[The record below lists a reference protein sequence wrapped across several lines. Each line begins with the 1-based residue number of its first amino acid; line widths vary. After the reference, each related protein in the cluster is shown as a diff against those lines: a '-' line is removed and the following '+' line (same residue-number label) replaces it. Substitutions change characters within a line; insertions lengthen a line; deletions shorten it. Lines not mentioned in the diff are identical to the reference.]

1 MDNLSADDDL
11 LMAQYIQEAYVAH
24 VVKVQSNARRLI
36 ARCRIWEYISAKYE
50 KIYDPRH
57 KVHYYYN
64 IETDKSSWVK
74 PRLLLKGDILIISP
88 TYTLDEAVIMIQ
100 RQLRRVNALSKV
112 RILYQAV
119 IVAEPSNK
127 SSGSTRYFNTMTT
140 EIMSK
145 LPLFMKNRLDYSQ
158 KNGILKTIEKQV
170 SALKAD
176 DDDDDDMDDDSSVG
190 QASEESNDSLDSAQ
204 MKELRRLARN
214 YPR

>member
-57 KVHYYYN
+57 KIHYYYN

-74 PRLLLKGDILIISP
+74 PRLLLKGDILIVSP

-119 IVAEPSNK
+119 IVTEK
-127 SSGSTRYFNTMTT
+127 SSGSIEYFNTRTRELMW
-140 EIMSK
+140 K

-170 SALKAD
+170 PAADAAD
-176 DDDDDDMDDDSSVG
+176 DGDDEMDDDSSVG

-204 MKELRRLARN
+204 IKELRRLARN